1 MDVVKLHNNLIY
13 INLEVVSILQ
23 EEVKYNWVIKYF

>member
-23 EEVKYNWVIKYF
+23 EVKYNWVIKHF